1 MTIKDT
7 DLDRNLSYVGKKRM
21 KNNRIVS
28 IGARQNSKR
37 RRWTTSSW
45 SSQMAIIITS
55 IGKSCCSNV
64 ANVFFVFSLN
74 YTAHHNRF
82 GSSKLLWRLRR
93 WSVRRTKKMGKCPMF
108 ITNWTLDNNQS
119 HVFFSLHLDHIIR
132 FGHAHH
138 WSSWTLYNFLSQ
150 FILQDNND
158 NDYEIFPI
166 HSSINQSIDCNQY

>member
-1 MTIKDT
+1 MFFFLFNPIALGSIIVQICLCKRERETFVVMVASNPFFVFKKMTIKDT

-119 HVFFSLHLDHIIR
+119 HVFHCI
-132 FGHAHH
+132 
-138 WSSWTLYNFLSQ
+138 
-150 FILQDNND
+150 
-158 NDYEIFPI
+158 
-166 HSSINQSIDCNQY
+166 